1 MFPPARVRLNSE
13 RKKEATKVS
22 SQLTKLLRYYRVI
35 FFWLVMALGIVLGT
49 NPVVASVT
57 LVLFAAIAVY
67 IHSSGSAPVDTP

>member
-1 MFPPARVRLNSE
+1 M
-13 RKKEATKVS
+13 S